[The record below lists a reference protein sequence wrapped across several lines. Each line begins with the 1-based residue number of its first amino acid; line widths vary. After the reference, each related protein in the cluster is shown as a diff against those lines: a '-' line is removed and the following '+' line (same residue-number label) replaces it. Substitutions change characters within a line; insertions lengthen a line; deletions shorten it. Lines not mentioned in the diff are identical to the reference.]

1 MSVATMR
8 GVLRCFGGD
17 ALVALAMTNKEP
29 FEVPSGD
36 SIVKQVCAKVVNL
49 KPVNFVDAVTKI
61 VDCAPTSAVKGLTS
75 YLTRRQLPVPAD
87 SPSIIHE
94 VEKVKAVAAA
104 RTGNDA
110 LAAFEAVLREMPA
123 DVLFAALR
131 YLPPVMSLNECVDA
145 VTELLLRS
153 FQPRDKSLAEILRL
167 LARVLNME
175 QLKSW
180 LEADCARTGVPV
192 KAAKT
197 KSQLVDQTVDAVHAW
212 GRPPAG
218 TDHGCV
224 QDRVVCKC
232 VLCW

>member
-1 MSVATMR
+1 
-8 GVLRCFGGD
+8 VLQCFGGD
-17 ALVALAMTNKEP
+17 ALVALAVAGKEP
-29 FEVPSGD
+29 FEVPIGD

-49 KPVNFVDAVTKI
+49 SPVSFADAVTRI
-61 VDCAPTSAVKGLTS
+61 VNCAPTAAVKSLKS
-75 YLTRRQLPVPAD
+75 YLSSRRLPVPAD
-87 SPSIIHE
+87 TPSIIQE

-104 RTGNDA
+104 TTGKDA

-131 YLPPVMSLNECVDA
+131 CLPPVMSPDECVDA

-167 LARVLNME
+167 LARALNKE
-175 QLKSW
+175 QLKAW
-180 LEADCARTGVPV
+180 LGANCARTGLPRPPGM
-192 KAAKT
+192 AGMT
-197 KSQLVDQTVDAVHAW
+197 RDQLVEQMVDAVHAW

-232 VLCW
+232 LLCW